1 MCSCIKNNFYFSDDP
16 RSLSTPISFTNPDP
30 NNFNPNNFDP
40 NNFNPNNFDPN
51 NFDPNNFNPNNFNPV
66 NPNNFN
72 PNNFNPNNFNPNN
85 FNSNNFNP
93 NNSIIDNQNTSF
105 RDCGKNQCCIYFV
118 TQNDTFGIYPST
130 KEYYIK
136 HFRLRPVLDAEC
148 RNSPFTGLAADDIYG
163 YYREY

>member
-40 NNFNPNNFDPN
+40 NNFNPNNF
-51 NFDPNNFNPNNFNPV
+51 NPNNFNL
-66 NPNNFN
+66 NNFN
-72 PNNFNPNNFNPNN
+72 P
-85 FNSNNFNP
+85 NNFNP

-148 RNSPFTGLAADDIYG
+148 RNSPFMGLAADDIYG
-163 YYREY
+163 YYR